1 MGNWNIRERKRIYA
15 IDATDVYPILGRV
28 GASLMMGINTTGLA
42 EIVFGGFGVPLV

>member
-1 MGNWNIRERKRIYA
+1 MGNWNIGERKRISA

-28 GASLMMGINTTGLA
+28 GASLMMGINPTGLA